1 MLFWRHG
8 ADKSLSCCRDFAY
21 NHGLTCTISLQVLW
35 LFLETVFVVMNGNFS
50 YDSTE
55 YQMYI
60 VMLYTSPTAHGI
72 TPSNKSHFA
81 NGSLKVC
88 RFVLIISPLY
98 HVCIRHCS
106 LSELCWKCITFH
118 VWAQMSLNDQF
129 LQWHLSMCYYLFY
142 LWT

>member
-1 MLFWRHG
+1 MLFLRHG
-8 ADKSLSCCRDFAY
+8 ADKSLSCCRDSAH
-21 NHGLTCTISLQVLW
+21 NHGLTDTVSLQVLQ
-35 LFLETVFVVMNGNFS
+35 LFLETVFVFMDGIFS

-60 VMLYTSPTAHGI
+60 VMLDTSPTARGV

-98 HVCIRHCS
+98 HICIRYRS
-106 LSELCWKCITFH
+106 LSKVCWKCLTFH
-118 VWAQMSLNDQF
+118 VRAQLSLNDQF
-129 LQWHLSMCYYLFY
+129 L
-142 LWT
+142 